1 MVGMGAGCP
10 VLLLRSQPSSQ
21 GLGRRGNEF
30 HCLSAGSKVLANI
43 LALGYTPNLAES
55 MIGAWPVPLAA
66 ASSLLL
72 RPLPPPRFC
81 ACLGTLG
88 AP

>member
-1 MVGMGAGCP
+1 
-10 VLLLRSQPSSQ
+10 
-21 GLGRRGNEF
+21 
-30 HCLSAGSKVLANI
+30 
-43 LALGYTPNLAES
+43 
-55 MIGAWPVPLAA
+55 MIGACPDPLAA

-88 AP
+88 APCVLPGGSLGSPSDSIIASRKCGSMDPAFSAT